1 LFAINQNVFLQIEDA
16 AIVRRLLVLDCTK
29 WLEDCIP
36 ALSDDIVKSHEQ
48 KPGRAQLS
56 REVLTY
62 LIEHPHA
69 QDTLEGIVGWWLL
82 QQQIEIQSHSV
93 KQVLDELVTENL
105 IIEIHGPDSRV
116 HYRLNPAK
124 QEEISTLLEG

>member
-1 LFAINQNVFLQIEDA
+1 LHEGFSRPDLH
-16 AIVRRLLVLDCTK
+16 K
-29 WLEDCIP
+29 WLDDCSSP
-36 ALSDDIVKSHEQ
+36 PSDDIVKSHEQ
-48 KPGRAQLS
+48 KPRRAQLS
-56 REVLTY
+56 RDILTY

-93 KQVLDELVTENL
+93 KQVLDELVTESL
-105 IIEIHGPDSRV
+105 IVEIHAPDSRV

-124 QEEISTLLEG
+124 REEISTLLED